1 MRTVPRAN
9 EISLIDSHSPNAQ
22 LRDGVPLAR
31 DSSAHDTTT
40 SSFNSSIDAPQSK
53 YQQERVRHW
62 TEVAR
67 KVETWEGYGAYYH
80 RRLVEIYQ
88 SLVAP
93 GQSVLELG
101 CARGDLL
108 AALRPASG
116 IGVDF
121 SEEMI
126 HAARRRHPNLRFVH
140 ADVHELNLAE
150 KFDVIILSDLV
161 NDLWDVQTV
170 LKRVSQQATPRSRI
184 IINCYSRVWE
194 PVLKTAQWL
203 NLATLT
209 LYQNWLTVEDIT
221 SLLGLAD
228 CEVIKRSEEI
238 LLPLP
243 IPGLTGLFN
252 RFMVKLWPLKHL
264 ALTNV
269 IVARARPRTAELSKQ
284 PTVSVIVPARNE
296 AGNIPDIFERTPE
309 MGTGTELV
317 FVEGHSRDNTY
328 TAIEG
333 AMAVHPERNC
343 QLLRQTGVGKGDAV
357 RLGFARAK
365 GEVLMILDADLTV
378 PPEDLPR
385 FYEALQSGKGEF
397 INGVRLVY
405 PMEKQA
411 MRFLNLLGNKFFS
424 LAFSSLLGQPIKDT
438 LCGTKVLWKR
448 DYEAI
453 AANRACFGDFDP
465 FGDFDLIFGAV
476 KLNLK
481 ITDLPIRYRERV
493 YGTTNIQRWKHG
505 WLLLKMVSFAARRI
519 KFV

>member
-1 MRTVPRAN
+1 MGLVQNVQVDLGENLAMKDSFWSRMTGMTVNSP
-9 EISLIDSHSPNAQ
+9 IDIAQ
-22 LRDGVPLAR
+22 
-31 DSSAHDTTT
+31 
-40 SSFNSSIDAPQSK
+40 FK
-53 YQQERVRHW
+53 YQQVDVAQVKYRQARLLHW
-62 TEVAR
+62 NEVAR
-67 KVETWEGYGAYYH
+67 KLETWTGWGGYYR
-80 RRLVEIYQ
+80 RRLAQVYQ
-88 SLVAP
+88 SLVSP

-108 AALRPASG
+108 AALKPASG
-116 IGVDF
+116 VGVDF

-126 HAARRRHPNLRFVH
+126 HVARRRHPHLRFVH
-140 ADVHELNLAE
+140 ADAHALNLSE

-161 NDLWDVQTV
+161 NDLWDVETV
-170 LKRVSQQATPRSRI
+170 LKSVSGLTTPRTRI
-184 IINCYSRVWE
+184 IINCYSHLWG
-194 PVLKTAQWL
+194 PILNMAQRL
-203 NLATLT
+203 GLATPN

-221 SLLGLAD
+221 GLLNLAD
-228 CEVIKRSEEI
+228 CEVVKQSQEV

-243 IPGLTGLFN
+243 VPLLADLCN
-252 RFMVKLWPLKHL
+252 RYVVKLWPFKHF
-264 ALTNV
+264 ALTNF
-269 IVARARPRTAELSKQ
+269 IVARPRPLPDLRAKQ
-284 PTVSVIVPARNE
+284 PSVSVIVPARNE
-296 AGNIPDIFERTPE
+296 EGNIPDIFARTPE
-309 MGTGTELV
+309 IGEGTELV

-328 TAIEG
+328 TAIE
-333 AMAVHPERNC
+333 AAIAAHPERCC
-343 QLLRQTGVGKGDAV
+343 QLLQQTGVGKGDAV
-357 RLGFARAK
+357 RLGFACAK
-365 GEVLMILDADLTV
+365 GDILMILDADLTV

-385 FYEALQSGKGEF
+385 FYEALRSGKGEF

-424 LAFSSLLGQPIKDT
+424 LAFSWLLGQPMKDT

-453 AANRACFGDFDP
+453 AANRAYFGNFDP

-481 ITDLPIRYRERV
+481 LTDLPIRYRERT

-505 WLLLKMVSFAARRI
+505 WLLVKMVVFAARRL